1 MEAVMKNPILLPQLK
16 EYLNK
21 GSLEEIRLLI
31 ETAPSPVI
39 ADFIAGLEPDEVKTV
54 LHEADPFKKAEIFSY
69 LDIELQLELAK
80 VIKRNE
86 LAQIIT
92 YMAHDDRVDLLKKI
106 PEEKRELI
114 LPALAQAERED
125 IRKLSAYPEGT
136 VGAMMTSDYAT
147 LSKDLTAKEAINK
160 LRLEAPNKET
170 IYYAYV
176 IDEKRQ
182 LTGFVSLKDLILA
195 RADESIESIMHT
207 EMIFANAYDDQEK
220 AARTIQKYDLIALPV
235 INGGNALVGILT
247 YDDAIDIITQ
257 EHTEDMEKLM
267 AISGEHEAG
276 VYLKT
281 SSFVHFKNRAVW
293 VVGLALLGLISGFI
307 IRGFEDALKGLILL
321 TLYMPLMT
329 DAGGNTGSQAATVVI
344 RALALNEISPKDIL
358 KVIFKELNIAFLTSA
373 MLGTL
378 TFIQVLILS
387 WNASLP
393 AGISVY
399 EVGVVVATALCLQ
412 VITATVVG
420 AALPMTIAKI
430 KLDPAVVA
438 SPALTTIVDIS
449 GLTIYFTTAK
459 ILLGL

>member
-1 MEAVMKNPILLPQLK
+1 
-16 EYLNK
+16 
-21 GSLEEIRLLI
+21 
-31 ETAPSPVI
+31 
-39 ADFIAGLEPDEVKTV
+39 
-54 LHEADPFKKAEIFSY
+54 
-69 LDIELQLELAK
+69 
-80 VIKRNE
+80 
-86 LAQIIT
+86 
-92 YMAHDDRVDLLKKI
+92 
-106 PEEKRELI
+106 
-114 LPALAQAERED
+114 
-125 IRKLSAYPEGT
+125 
-136 VGAMMTSDYAT
+136 MTSDYAT

>member
-1 MEAVMKNPILLPQLK
+1 MKNPILLPQLK
-16 EYLNK
+16 EYLNNGNLK
-21 GSLEEIRLLI
+21 EIKLLI
-31 ETAPSPVI
+31 ETAPSPVV
-39 ADFIAGLEPDEVKTV
+39 ADFIAGLEPDEVKTI
-54 LHEADPFKKAEIFSY
+54 LMEADPFRKAEIFSY
-69 LDIELQLELAK
+69 LDLELQLELAK
-80 VIKRNE
+80 VMKRND

-147 LSKDLTAKEAINK
+147 LSKELTAKEAINK

-170 IYYAYV
+170 IYYAY
-176 IDEKRQ
+176 IINEKRQ

-195 RADESIESIMHT
+195 RADESVESIMHT
-207 EMIFANAYDDQEK
+207 KMIFANAYDDQEK

-235 INGGNALVGILT
+235 INGGNSLVGILT

-257 EHTEDMEKLM
+257 EHTEDIEKLM

-281 SSFVHFKNRAVW
+281 TSFVHFKNRAIW
-293 VVGLALLGLISGFI
+293 IVGLSFLGLMSGYI
-307 IRGFEDALKGLILL
+307 IKNYQDALESLILL

-329 DAGGNTGSQAATVVI
+329 DAGGNTGSQAATVVV
-344 RALALNEISPKDIL
+344 RALALNEINPKDIF
-358 KVIFKELNIAFLTSA
+358 KVIFKELKVAFLTA
-373 MLGTL
+373 ALLGCL
-378 TFIQVLILS
+378 TFFQVLVLS
-387 WNASLP
+387 WNSVFP
-393 AGISVY
+393 AGISIY
-399 EVGVVVATALCLQ
+399 NIGLVVAVALSIQ
-412 VITATVVG
+412 VVTATLVG
-420 AALPMTIAKI
+420 AALPMTIAKM

-449 GLTIYFTTAK
+449 GLVIYFTTAK
-459 ILLGL
+459 LLLGL

>member
-1 MEAVMKNPILLPQLK
+1 MKNTILAPQLK
-16 EYLNK
+16 DFIKEGN
-21 GSLEEIRLLI
+21 LEEIRLLN
-31 ETAPSPVI
+31 ETAPPPVI
-39 ADFIAGLEPDEVKTV
+39 ADFISPLSAHEVRIVLDQAEPFT
-54 LHEADPFKKAEIFSY
+54 KAEIFSY
-69 LDIELQLELAK
+69 LDIDQQLELAEI
-80 VIKRNE
+80 IKRND
-86 LAQIIT
+86 LAQLIT

-106 PEEKRELI
+106 PEEKRALI

-136 VGAMMTSDYAT
+136 VGAVMTSDYAT
-147 LSKDLTAKEAINK
+147 LTRDLTVEEAINK

-176 IDEKRQ
+176 INDKRQ
-182 LTGFVSLKDLILA
+182 LIGFVSLKDLILA
-195 RADESIESIMHT
+195 GSNESVETIMHT
-207 EMIFANAYDDQEK
+207 EMILANAYDDQEK
-220 AARTIQKYDLIALPV
+220 AARKIQKYDLIALPV

-257 EHTEDMEKLM
+257 EHTEDLEKLM

-281 SSFVHFKNRAVW
+281 PSLTHFKNRAIW

-307 IRGFEDALKGLILL
+307 IHNFEDALKGLIIL

-329 DAGGNTGSQAATVVI
+329 DAGGNTGSQSATVVI
-344 RALALNEISPKDIL
+344 RALALNEIGPGDAI
-358 KVIFKELNIAFLTSA
+358 KVVFKELKIAFMTSA
-373 MLGTL
+373 LLGSL
-378 TFIQVLILS
+378 AFCQVMILS
-387 WNASLP
+387 WNSVLP
-393 AGISVY
+393 AGLHLT
-399 EVGVVVATALCLQ
+399 EVAAVVATALALQ
-412 VITATVVG
+412 VITATLVG
-420 AALPMTIAKI
+420 AVLPMTIAKM

-449 GLTIYFTTAK
+449 GLIIYFSTAK